1 MEKRAL
7 KEAECWLISA
17 ENTLELTSYEERFTV
32 ASAQSIHAVIRAND
46 ALTQKYLRRVAERHE
61 RAIGLFQDLIRQNKL
76 PQDEAK
82 MVDILVRA
90 VHRKSNF
97 DYKGGSASRAD
108 AEKWIYEAKKFLA
121 MAGKYA

>member
-7 KEAECWLISA
+7 KEAECWLIAA
-17 ENTLELTSYEERFTV
+17 ENTLELTRYEERFTV
-32 ASAQSIHAVIRAND
+32 AAAQAIHSVIRAND

-61 RAIGLFQDLIRQNKL
+61 RAIALFQDMIRQNKI
-76 PQDEAK
+76 PQEEAK
-82 MVDILVRA
+82 MIDILVRA

-97 DYKGGSASRAD
+97 DYKGGAASRTD

-121 MAGKYA
+121 MAGKYI

>member
-17 ENTLELTSYEERFTV
+17 ENTLELTKYEERFTV
-32 ASAQSIHAVIRAND
+32 ASAQAIHAVIRAND
-46 ALTQKYLRRVAERHE
+46 ALTQKYLRRVSERHE
-61 RAIGLFQDLIRQNKL
+61 RAIALFQDLIRQNKIL
-76 PQDEAK
+76 QEEAK

-97 DYKGGSASRAD
+97 DYKGGAASRSD
-108 AEKWIYEAKKFLA
+108 AEKWIYDAKKFLV
-121 MAGKYA
+121 MASKYA